1 MSGVLLCSF
10 CYCLYYVI
18 GCNYFKVIDASFCI
32 FLFGIVLCIVM
43 LVDILL
49 IDLLILMLL
58 ELLVFVTLF
67 VYRTRLFFVLL
78 VSTLIC
84 SVSFSF
90 SFLVNVILEVELF
103 DQFGFISFNNVI
115 LKHYLLDYFTF
126 FPVLLK

>member
-1 MSGVLLCSF
+1 M
-10 CYCLYYVI
+10 
-18 GCNYFKVIDASFCI
+18 
-32 FLFGIVLCIVM
+32 LCIIM